1 MSNEGSA
8 SASPERRRFRFNNST
23 ATKYGS
29 TGAAD
34 VLRDA
39 AYRGYRSKK
48 TAEHEKGKDVAMTH
62 LESK

>member
-1 MSNEGSA
+1 LSNEGSN

-23 ATKYGS
+23 AAKYGAP
-29 TGAAD
+29 GAAD
-34 VLRDA
+34 ILRDA

-48 TAEHEKGKDVAMTH
+48 AVEKEKAKDSEMVH